1 MFEVWH
7 GCRFRPCLQEWVCV
21 SVRVQRTFSTYL
33 SYSFAQDIDGF
44 YTKGEIA
51 RIIANNVRT
60 NVPSSNRYMLG

>member
-1 MFEVWH
+1 MDAVFVRWGVE
-7 GCRFRPCLQEWVCV
+7 REWVC
-21 SVRVQRTFSTYL
+21 VQRTFSTYL

-60 NVPSSNRYMLG
+60 NVPSSNRYVLG